1 MQQAQEPGH
10 TATEELE
17 RDDPAAAPD
26 RVHRANRSL
35 RVRMIGAVLVAGV
48 TTVAVGAFGINR
60 MSELSEKADVVYA
73 EGTVPVDALRTLQVD
88 WWELQT
94 HIARANVEA
103 LPPESR
109 ASSLEKS
116 ATSAQTLTTDVEAAA
131 DLPLSPDAHAA
142 FEEFAGATEQYLAL
156 VAQIQQIVT
165 DAQARGAAAAAQLA
179 AGPPLSPAA
188 QRVVAE
194 QQAAGQAQV
203 LAAMAGPIAEMNELE
218 LSIVESATTATAA
231 ATAAAADAAGE
242 ARDAYEAARTLTVIA
257 IVVAFALSLAIGLL
271 VARSVRRPVQ
281 HMRDVLGAVAD
292 GDLTVRAGTVGGGA
306 ELGEMAR
313 SLDTTLDALGNV
325 LGLVSDSAG
334 RLAGAS
340 TELNGAAEAMA
351 QNARVATTQ
360 ADDVVSSAGAVAAS
374 VDTVATGSS
383 QMESAIR
390 EISQNASEASRVAS
404 QAVDVAENT
413 TRTVGKLGDS
423 SQEIATVIKLIN
435 GIAEQTNLLALNATI
450 EAARAGEAGKGF
462 AVVASEVKE
471 LAQETARATEDI
483 SKRVEAIQADTA
495 GAVDAISQISTVIG
509 EINDFQATIAA
520 AVEEQTATTNE
531 MNRNVAEAATG
542 TQGIA
547 AAISGLAAGTQET
560 NARVADAQR
569 AAGELARMSGELQE
583 AVSRFQ
589 V

>member
-1 MQQAQEPGH
+1 MDQTQAADHGG
-10 TATEELE
+10 TEEPVDGSP
-17 RDDPAAAPD
+17 R
-26 RVHRANRSL
+26 RRSWGL
-35 RVRMIGAVLVAGV
+35 RSRMLGAILVVAL
-48 TTVAVGAFGINR
+48 TTVGVGAFGIQR
-60 MSELSEKADVVYA
+60 MSVLSDQAQQVFDEGA
-73 EGTVPVDALRTLQVD
+73 EPLDGLRTLQSD
-88 WWELQT
+88 WWELST
-94 HIARANVEA
+94 YIARAAIPTLPAASIQSSQQKSAEMMQTIADHTAQVAEMPLAPEAQAAFGEFAAGVEA
-103 LPPESR
+103 YMGL
-109 ASSLEKS
+109 L
-116 ATSAQTLTTDVEAAA
+116 AQLQDPSMAAN
-131 DLPLSPDAHAA
+131 PAA
-142 FEEFAGATEQYLAL
+142 MMP
-156 VAQIQQIVT
+156 VIQQ
-165 DAQARGAAAAAQLA
+165 
-179 AGPPLSPAA
+179 
-188 QRVVAE
+188 
-194 QQAAGQAQV
+194 
-203 LAAMAGPIAEMNELE
+203 MNEQEALIAQS
-218 LSIVESATTATAA
+218 LIA
-231 ATAAAADAAGE
+231 ATAAAEATATATAAE
-242 ARDAYEAARTLTVIA
+242 AQDAYETARTLTLVI
-257 IVVAFALSLAIGLL
+257 IVVGLL
-271 VARSVRRPVQ
+271 ISVVLAVLVSRSVTRPVQ
-281 HMRDVLGAVAD
+281 RIREILGQVAA
-292 GDLTVRAGTVGGGA
+292 GDLTVRAGRTGGA
-306 ELGEMAR
+306 ELGEMAA
-313 SLDTTLDALGNV
+313 SLDETLDAIGNV
-325 LGLVSDSAG
+325 LVLVSDSST
-334 RLAGAS
+334 RLAAAS
-340 TELNGAAEAMA
+340 TQLNAAAEGMRDNA
-351 QNARVATTQ
+351 QTAAGQ
-360 ADDVVSSAGAVAAS
+360 ADEVVASAGAVASS

-495 GAVDAISQISTVIG
+495 GAVDAISQISSVIG

-531 MNRNVAEAATG
+531 MNRNVAEAASG

-560 NARVADAQR
+560 DQQVADAQR

-583 AVSRFQ
+583 AVSRFT

>member
-1 MQQAQEPGH
+1 MQHAHDPGH
-10 TATEELE
+10 AATGDLE
-17 RDDPAAAPD
+17 PDHPATAPD

-35 RVRMIGAVLVAGV
+35 RVRMIGAVLIAGV

-60 MSELSEKADVVYA
+60 MSVLSDEADTVYA
-73 EGTVPVDALRTLQVD
+73 EGTVPVDALRKLQVD

-94 HIARANVEA
+94 YIARANIEA
-103 LPPESR
+103 LPAESR
-109 ASSLEKS
+109 ASSQEKGTV
-116 ATSAQTLTTDVEAAA
+116 AAQTLAADVEAAA
-131 DLPLSPDAHAA
+131 DLPLSPDAAAA
-142 FEEFAGATEQYLAL
+142 FDEFAGATQEYLTL
-156 VAQIQQIVT
+156 VAQLQKIVT
-165 DAQARGAAAAAQLA
+165 DAQEKGAAAAAQLA
-179 AGPPLSPAA
+179 AGPPLSAAAQQAVAA
-188 QRVVAE
+188 QRAAAE
-194 QQAAGQAQV
+194 AQI
-203 LAAMAGPIAEMNELE
+203 LATMQPLIARMNEFE
-218 LSIVESATTATAA
+218 VTIVETITQATAA
-231 ATAAAADAAGE
+231 ASAAAEVAAAD
-242 ARDAYEAARTLTVIA
+242 ARDAYESARALTLVA
-257 IVVAFALSLAIGLL
+257 IVVAVVLSLVVGLF

-281 HMRDVLGAVAD
+281 RMRDVLAQVAD

-306 ELGEMAR
+306 ELGVMAA

-325 LGLVSDSAG
+325 LGLVNDSAG
-334 RLAGAS
+334 RLASAS
-340 TELNGAAEAMA
+340 TQLNGAAEAMA
-351 QNARVATTQ
+351 QNARTAATQ
-360 ADDVVSSAGAVAAS
+360 ADDVVTSAGAVAAS

-390 EISQNASEASRVAS
+390 EIAHNATEAARVAG
-404 QAVDVAENT
+404 QAVSVAENT
-413 TRTVGKLGDS
+413 TKTVGKLGDS

-483 SKRVEAIQADTA
+483 SSRVEAIQADTA
-495 GAVDAISQISTVIG
+495 GAVEAISQISAVIG
-509 EINDFQATIAA
+509 EINNFQATIAA

-531 MNRNVAEAATG
+531 MNRNVAEAASG

-547 AAISGLAAGTQET
+547 AAISGLAAGTAET
-560 NARVADAQR
+560 NQQVADAQR

-583 AVSRFQ
+583 AISRFT